1 MSTITYCDKC
11 NKKQGSASEG
21 WISLSL
27 NNVNLEPQGLD
38 NYYNNFKFCPS
49 CGKVVVPKII
59 KLLKNK

>member
-11 NKKQGSASEG
+11 NKKQGSASGG

-27 NNVNLEPQGLD
+27 NNVNLESQGLD

-49 CGKVVVPKII
+49 CVKVVVPNII
-59 KLLKNK
+59 KLLKKK